1 MPQEVFPTVQY
12 FENSNVAYFWM
23 LGEKDGSKL
32 DFFLPGEF
40 ISRYNASN
48 SIGFTTMLE
57 IYKTKNAN
65 GLVSCLK

>member
-1 MPQEVFPTVQY
+1 MVPNWIF
-12 FENSNVAYFWM
+12 
-23 LGEKDGSKL
+23 
-32 DFFLPGEF
+32 FFLPGEF